1 MARGIIAADAIFSR
15 ELFPVNVFLIGPM
28 GAGKSTIGKML
39 AKALGRDFCDSDKE
53 IERRTGV
60 SIPMIFD
67 YEGEAG
73 FRRREAEVLARLAEQ
88 EAAVIATGGGAV
100 ILAEN
105 RELMRRRGFVVYLKC
120 SVEKQ
125 MERTHKDTNRPLLQ
139 TDDPRQRLR
148 DLFAQRDPLY
158 SETADLV
165 VDTGALSGQAAVK
178 RIVGALQRL
187 PAAAINV

>member
-1 MARGIIAADAIFSR
+1 M
-15 ELFPVNVFLIGPM
+15 NVFLIGPM

-73 FRRREAEVLARLAEQ
+73 FRRRESEVLARLAEQ

-105 RELMRRRGFVVYLKC
+105 RELMQRRGFVVYLKC

-125 MERTHKDTNRPLLQ
+125 VERTHKDTNRPLLQ

-158 SETADLV
+158 SEIADLV
-165 VDTGALSGQAAVK
+165 VDTGALSGQSAVK
-178 RIVGALQRL
+178 RIVAALQRL
-187 PAAAINV
+187 PAAAIHA

>member
-1 MARGIIAADAIFSR
+1 
-15 ELFPVNVFLIGPM
+15 VNVFLIGPM

-100 ILAEN
+100 ILGEN
-105 RELMRRRGFVVYLKC
+105 RELMQRRGFVVYLKC

-125 MERTHKDTNRPLLQ
+125 VERTHKDTNRPLLQ

-148 DLFAQRDPLY
+148 ELFAQRDPLY
-158 SETADLV
+158 SEIADLV
-165 VDTGALSGQAAVK
+165 VDTGALSGQSAVK
-178 RIVGALQRL
+178 RIVAALQRL
-187 PAAAINV
+187 PAAAIHA

>member
-1 MARGIIAADAIFSR
+1 
-15 ELFPVNVFLIGPM
+15 M

-39 AKALGRDFCDSDKE
+39 AKTLGRDFCDSDKE

-88 EAAVIATGGGAV
+88 ESVVIATGGGAV

-105 RELMRRRGFVVYLKC
+105 RELMQRRGFVVYLRC

-139 TDDPRQRLR
+139 TDDPRQRLQ

-158 SETADLV
+158 TEIADLV
-165 VDTGALSGQAAVK
+165 IDTGALSGQSAVK
-178 RIVGALQRL
+178 RIVGSLQRL
-187 PAAAINV
+187 PAIHA